1 MLTRLK
7 IGTRLT
13 TCFALVVALMLAI
26 SAISLTRF
34 ATTAQTISDAT
45 HIRQNELA
53 PLYDIR
59 EALAQTGISAR
70 NAFIMQDDA
79 EAGRELDLVDK
90 FRDIYMERLTA
101 LEPLLGKRP
110 EFQKAR
116 DGLLRLSTEIARPR
130 KMREA
135 HDMQAF
141 STFLIKECTPLRRQ
155 IVIDLDK
162 AIKAVEADMIVA
174 SEQVNAVTDQSR
186 TIIIAISAL
195 AAACAAFLAWSVS
208 VSIVRPINRACQFAQ
223 AVERGDLTVELDSR
237 SNDELGVMM
246 RTLQQMRGGLENI
259 VVEVRQGASAITH
272 VTEEIAS
279 GNLDLSHRTE
289 AQASSLQQTAA
300 SMETLTVT
308 MRNNATTAQTA
319 GKAATD
325 ASSAASQGGA
335 VMEAVVKKMKTIDD
349 AAARIVDIIEVI
361 DGIAFQTNILALNAA
376 VEAARAGEQGRG
388 FAVVAGEVRTLAQR
402 SAAAAKEIKGL
413 IDDSVGKVDTG
424 ARLVDQAGA
433 TMQQVVSSI
442 QRVTDIMAEIAS
454 ASQEQTGG
462 IEQVNQA
469 IGQMDQA
476 TQQNAALVE
485 EAAAAAGSLQEQATK
500 LAQAVDLF
508 KLDHQVAIAPVSAPV
523 AVAKP
528 VAANARLPAVRA
540 RTEPKLARPVKAA
553 PSVSAHS
560 EGKRAAAL
568 AGDDWEEF

>member
-1 MLTRLK
+1 VLTRLK

-70 NAFIMQDDA
+70 NAFVMQDDA

-101 LEPLLGKRP
+101 LEPVLGKRP

-208 VSIVRPINRACQFAQ
+208 VSIVRPITRACQFAQ

-402 SAAAAKEIKGL
+402 SAGAAKEIKGL
-413 IDDSVGKVDTG
+413 IQESVNAISDGSELVNNAGSTIKEVVGKVTHL
-424 ARLVDQAGA
+424 AE
-433 TMQQVVSSI
+433 TMQHIVAASDHQAIHV
-442 QRVTDIMAEIAS
+442 REI
-454 ASQEQTGG
+454 
-462 IEQVNQA
+462 NQA
-469 IGQMDQA
+469 VGHVDGL

-485 EAAAAAGSLQEQATK
+485 EAAAAAQSMHEQAQRLT
-500 LAQAVDLF
+500 AQVGRF
-508 KLDHQVAIAPVSAPV
+508 RTSGS
-523 AVAKP
+523 
-528 VAANARLPAVRA
+528 RA
-540 RTEPKLARPVKAA
+540 RNDML
-553 PSVSAHS
+553 SL
-560 EGKRAAAL
+560 AAA
-568 AGDDWEEF
+568 

>member
-34 ATTAQTISDAT
+34 ATTAQSISDAT

-79 EAGRELDLVDK
+79 EAARELDLIDK
-90 FRDIYMERLTA
+90 FRDIYLARLAA
-101 LEPLLGKRP
+101 LEPVLGSRP
-110 EFQKAR
+110 EFRTAH
-116 DGLLRLSTEIARPR
+116 DGLVRMSKELGRPR

-135 HDMQAF
+135 HEMEAY
-141 STFLIKECTPLRRQ
+141 SKFLLTECTPLRRQ

-162 AIKAVEADMIVA
+162 AIKVVEADMNVA
-174 SEQVNAVTDQSR
+174 SDQVNAVTAQSR

-195 AAACAAFLAWSVS
+195 AAACAAFLAYAVS
-208 VSIVRPINRACQFAQ
+208 VSIVRPINRACEFAQ
-223 AVERGDLTVELDSR
+223 AVERGDLTVQLDSR
-237 SNDELGVMM
+237 ANDELGVMM

-259 VVEVRQGASAITH
+259 VVEVREGASAISH
-272 VTEEIAS
+272 VTQEIAT

-289 AQASSLQQTAA
+289 SQASSLQQTAA
-300 SMETLTVT
+300 SMENLTVT
-308 MRNNATTAQTA
+308 MRNNAATAQTA
-319 GKAATD
+319 GKAASD
-325 ASSAASQGGA
+325 ASSAAAHGGA
-335 VMEAVVKKMKTIDD
+335 VMETVVAKMKTIDN

-402 SAAAAKEIKGL
+402 SAGAAKEIKGL
-413 IDDSVGKVDTG
+413 IQESVNAISDGSELVNTAGTTIKEVVGKVTHLAETMQHIVAASD
-424 ARLVDQAGA
+424 DQA
-433 TMQQVVSSI
+433 VHV
-442 QRVTDIMAEIAS
+442 REI
-454 ASQEQTGG
+454 
-462 IEQVNQA
+462 NQA
-469 IGQMDQA
+469 VGHCDGL

-485 EAAAAAGSLQEQATK
+485 QAAAAAQSMHEQAQR
-500 LAQAVDLF
+500 LSAQVGRF
-508 KLDHQVAIAPVSAPV
+508 
-523 AVAKP
+523 
-528 VAANARLPAVRA
+528 RTCGGRVRNDM
-540 RTEPKLARPVKAA
+540 L
-553 PSVSAHS
+553 SL
-560 EGKRAAAL
+560 AAA
-568 AGDDWEEF
+568 

>member
-1 MLTRLK
+1 VLNRLK

-26 SAISLTRF
+26 SVISLTRF

-45 HIRQNELA
+45 GIRQNQLA

-79 EAGRELDLVDK
+79 EAGRELALVDR
-90 FRDIYMERLTA
+90 FRDIYMERLA
-101 LEPLLGKRP
+101 VLEPVLGNRP
-110 EFQKAR
+110 EFRTAR
-116 DGLLRLSTEIARPR
+116 DGLLRLSKELGRPR
-130 KMREA
+130 AMREA
-135 HDMQAF
+135 HEMQAF
-141 STFLIKECTPLRRQ
+141 SDFLIKECSPLRRQ

-162 AIKAVEADMIVA
+162 AIKVIEADMTVA
-174 SEQVNAVTDQSR
+174 SEQVNAVTAQSR
-186 TIIIAISAL
+186 TIIIGISAL
-195 AAACAAFLAWSVS
+195 AVACAAFLAWAVS
-208 VSIVRPINRACQFAQ
+208 ISIVRPITRACEFAQ
-223 AVERGDLTVELDSR
+223 AVERGDLTVQLDSR

-246 RTLQQMRGGLENI
+246 RTLQQMRCGLEKI

-308 MRNNATTAQTA
+308 MRTNATTAQTA

-335 VMEAVVKKMKTIDD
+335 VMEAVVMKMKTIDS

-402 SAAAAKEIKGL
+402 SAGAAKEIKGL
-413 IDDSVGKVDTG
+413 IQESVNAISDGSALVNTAGSTIKEVVGKVTHL
-424 ARLVDQAGA
+424 AE
-433 TMQQVVSSI
+433 TMQHIVAASDHQAVHV
-442 QRVTDIMAEIAS
+442 REI
-454 ASQEQTGG
+454 
-462 IEQVNQA
+462 NQA
-469 IGQMDQA
+469 VGHVDGL

-485 EAAAAAGSLQEQATK
+485 EAAAAAQSMHEQAQRLT
-500 LAQAVDLF
+500 AQVGRF
-508 KLDHQVAIAPVSAPV
+508 RTGGS
-523 AVAKP
+523 
-528 VAANARLPAVRA
+528 RA
-540 RTEPKLARPVKAA
+540 RKDML
-553 PSVSAHS
+553 SL
-560 EGKRAAAL
+560 AAA
-568 AGDDWEEF
+568 